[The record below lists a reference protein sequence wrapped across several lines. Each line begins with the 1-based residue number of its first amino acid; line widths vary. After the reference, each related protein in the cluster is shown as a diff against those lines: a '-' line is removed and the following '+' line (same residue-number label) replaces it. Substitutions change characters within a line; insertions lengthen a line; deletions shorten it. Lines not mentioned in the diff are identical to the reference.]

1 MGGGGRGRPRPLEG
15 GRQGLQVSWLLVSG
29 STRRR
34 ALPRRAAEQ
43 QVLGVAGDGVV
54 VVQVG
59 GVVVGA
65 GAGDL
70 AVQAPPHARQ
80 ELMGEFHLK
89 EIHVNIFRR
98 HRILYRMFC

>member
-1 MGGGGRGRPRPLEG
+1 MLPTLEG

-43 QVLGVAGDGVV
+43 QVCGAAAVGVV
-54 VVQVG
+54 VLQVG

-70 AVQAPPHARQ
+70 VVQAPPHAHQ
-80 ELMGEFHLK
+80 ELIGESHLK
-89 EIHVNIFRR
+89 EIHANIFRR